1 MSVGLEILPL
11 VNPSVSPWKDALH
24 CVLAAL
30 ALLCLL
36 WEG

>member
-1 MSVGLEILPL
+1 MSMGLETIPL
-11 VNPSVSPWKDALH
+11 VNPSMSPWKGALC
-24 CVLAAL
+24 CVLAPF

>member
-1 MSVGLEILPL
+1 MSVGLEIIPH
-11 VNPSVSPWKDALH
+11 VNLSVSPWKGALR
-24 CVLAAL
+24 CVLAPL

>member
-1 MSVGLEILPL
+1 MSVGLEIIPL
-11 VNPSVSPWKDALH
+11 VNLSVSPWKGALC
-24 CVLAAL
+24 CVLAPL